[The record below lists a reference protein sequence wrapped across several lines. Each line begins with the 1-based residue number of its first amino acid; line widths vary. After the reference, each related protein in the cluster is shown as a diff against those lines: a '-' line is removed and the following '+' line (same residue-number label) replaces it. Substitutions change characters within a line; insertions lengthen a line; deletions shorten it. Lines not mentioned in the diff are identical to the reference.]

1 MIRRPPRSTRTD
13 TLFPYT
19 TLFRSVGGA
28 VFAGFDLPGA
38 EVDPCLRRFDLAFH
52 VGELDADR
60 LVADERLAESL
71 ALLRPFGGLGH
82 RDAGVGAAAHRHA
95 EPLAVEVAHDADETG
110 IFLPDQVFGGDT
122 DVGEMDRGGVAAPP
136 AHLVDRKSTRLNSS
150 H

>member
-1 MIRRPPRSTRTD
+1 MRISD
-13 TLFPYT
+13 W
-19 TLFRSVGGA
+19 SSDVCSS
-28 VFAGFDLPGA
+28 DLA

-95 EPLAVEVAHDADETG
+95 EQLAVEVAHDADETG
-110 IFLPDQVFGGDT
+110 LFLPAQVFGGDT
-122 DVGEMDRGGVAAPP
+122 DVGDMDRGDVAAPP
-136 AHLVDRKSTRLNSS
+136 AQLCEPRAFNAGRDPR
-150 H
+150 